1 MEKDKRKKAL
11 QVACTVFVF
20 VCVIFAMYKLTKL
33 DEKNAIQRQKQE
45 ETQEKEDKINAK
57 CEAIEYM
64 DEYTENLQEQMRK
77 AGIGDIRVTY
87 KKCSRDY
94 FDEYWGIDEY
104 DPSDYFYY
112 FILDYYSDSID
123 SIYAENTSNGDFEP
137 FIKLMNDVRLVKDNR
152 EGIYEYAQEIQM
164 GDKWIAVYIGDKN
177 ISGDI
182 TIKKEPDQT
191 YRLEQNRYAR
201 WVYVNGQEVYAKS
214 RETNSTGS
222 SSYTGNRSCGS
233 TSGSSSKND
242 PYDVY
247 DYDDP
252 DEFADEWGEE
262 FGDGSYEDGYDDAY
276 DYWED
281 EMD

>member
-1 MEKDKRKKAL
+1 
-11 QVACTVFVF
+11 
-20 VCVIFAMYKLTKL
+20 MYKLIKL
-33 DEKNAIQRQKQE
+33 DEKNVVQRQKQK

-64 DEYTENLQEQMRK
+64 DEYTENLQDQMRK

-87 KKCSRDY
+87 KKCSRNY

-104 DPSDYFYY
+104 
-112 FILDYYSDSID
+112 
-123 SIYAENTSNGDFEP
+123 
-137 FIKLMNDVRLVKDNR
+137 
-152 EGIYEYAQEIQM
+152 
-164 GDKWIAVYIGDKN
+164 
-177 ISGDI
+177 
-182 TIKKEPDQT
+182 
-191 YRLEQNRYAR
+191 
-201 WVYVNGQEVYAKS
+201 
-214 RETNSTGS
+214 
-222 SSYTGNRSCGS
+222 
-233 TSGSSSKND
+233 D

>member
-20 VCVIFAMYKLTKL
+20 LCVVFAMYKLIKL

-45 ETQEKEDKINAK
+45 ETQKKEDKINAK

-94 FDEYWGIDEY
+94 FDEYWGVDEY

-112 FILDYYSDSID
+112 FIFDYYSDSID
-123 SIYAENTSNGDFEP
+123 SIYTENTSNGDFEP
-137 FIKLMNDVRLVKDNR
+137 FIKLMNEVRMVKDNR
-152 EGIYEYAQEIQM
+152 EGVYEYSQDIRM

-177 ISGDI
+177 LSGDI

-191 YRLEQNRYAR
+191 YTLEQNQYAR
-201 WVYVNGQEVYAKS
+201 WVYVNGQEVYVK
-214 RETNSTGS
+214 RNKGH
-222 SSYTGNRSCGS
+222 RIFRLFR
-233 TSGSSSKND
+233 K
-242 PYDVY
+242 
-247 DYDDP
+247 
-252 DEFADEWGEE
+252 
-262 FGDGSYEDGYDDAY
+262 
-276 DYWED
+276 
-281 EMD
+281 

>member
-11 QVACTVFVF
+11 QIVCMVLVFLCVA
-20 VCVIFAMYKLTKL
+20 FAMYKLIKL
-33 DEKNAIQRQKQE
+33 DEKNVVQRQKQK

-57 CEAIEYM
+57 CEAIKYM
-64 DEYTENLQEQMRK
+64 DEYTENLQDQMRK
-77 AGIGDIRVTY
+77 AGIEDIRVTY

-94 FDEYWGIDEY
+94 FDEYWGTDEY
-104 DPSDYFYY
+104 DSSDYFYY

-123 SIYAENTSNGDFEP
+123 SIYAENTLNGDFEP
-137 FIKLMNDVRLVKDNR
+137 FIKRMNDVSMVKDNR
-152 EGIYEYAQEIQM
+152 EGVYEYSQDVRM
-164 GDKWIAVYIGDKN
+164 GDKWIAIYIGDKN
-177 ISGDI
+177 LSGDI
-182 TIKKEPDQT
+182 TIKKEPDQIYT
-191 YRLEQNRYAR
+191 LEQNQYAR
-201 WVYVNGQEVYAKS
+201 WIYVNGQEVYAKS
-214 RETNSTGS
+214 RETNSAESSGYSGNSSQGS
-222 SSYTGNRSCGS
+222 SSGA
-233 TSGSSSKND
+233 SSKND

>member
-45 ETQEKEDKINAK
+45 EMQEKEDKINAK

-164 GDKWIAVYIGDKN
+164 GDKWIAVNIKRPKMFAKVKRFFMSKFNTTKQIHKN
-177 ISGDI
+177 IIVPLNDLV
-182 TIKKEPDQT
+182 KKF
-191 YRLEQNRYAR
+191 
-201 WVYVNGQEVYAKS
+201 
-214 RETNSTGS
+214 RETELVNVKG
-222 SSYTGNRSCGS
+222 
-233 TSGSSSKND
+233 
-242 PYDVY
+242 
-247 DYDDP
+247 
-252 DEFADEWGEE
+252 
-262 FGDGSYEDGYDDAY
+262 
-276 DYWED
+276 
-281 EMD
+281 